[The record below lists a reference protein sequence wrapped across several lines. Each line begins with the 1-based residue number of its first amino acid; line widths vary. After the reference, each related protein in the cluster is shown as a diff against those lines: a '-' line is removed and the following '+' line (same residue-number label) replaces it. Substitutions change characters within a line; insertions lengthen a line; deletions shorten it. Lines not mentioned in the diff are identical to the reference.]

1 MSDDKSEDKENE
13 TPLTPEQRLEI
24 IESKVGK
31 NRIILWSVALF
42 LVILISASVTAFMI
56 FSFGAQP
63 SAPVQESGDSS
74 TQTLEGQ
81 AELLEQYDIRL
92 AELSSQL
99 KVYDVK
105 IQNNANS
112 TIQKILI
119 EQEQAKQEFM
129 ETVRASI
136 YDLAHMVPGSRSW
149 LALYSEQLDAATAKS
164 QRRVQRLKLLNSTQP
179 VGENDP
185 FFGEDF

>member
-1 MSDDKSEDKENE
+1 MSDDKNDDKENE
-13 TPLTPEQRLEI
+13 IPLTPEQRLDI
-24 IESKVGK
+24 IESKVSK
-31 NRIILWSVALF
+31 NRIVLWSVALF
-42 LVILISASVTAFMI
+42 LVIMISASVTALMI
-56 FSFGAQP
+56 FSFSGQT
-63 SAPVQESGDSS
+63 APASEGGDD
-74 TQTLEGQ
+74 TAPTLEGQ

-92 AELSSQL
+92 AELSSKL
-99 KVYDVK
+99 KVYDIK

-119 EQEQAKQEFM
+119 EQEQAKQAFM

-149 LALYSEQLDAATAKS
+149 LELYSEQLDTATAKS
-164 QRRVQRLKLLNSTQP
+164 QQRIQQLQLLNSTEP

-185 FFGEDF
+185 FFGEEF

>member
-1 MSDDKSEDKENE
+1 MSEDKENE
-13 TPLTPEQRLEI
+13 TSLTPEQRLDI
-24 IESKVGK
+24 IENKVGK

-42 LVILISASVTAFMI
+42 LVILISASITALLI
-56 FSFGAQP
+56 FSFSGQT
-63 SAPVQESGDSS
+63 APASEYSDA
-74 TQTLEGQ
+74 TTHTLEGQ

-92 AELSSQL
+92 AELSSML
-99 KVYDVK
+99 KVYDLR

-119 EQEQAKQEFM
+119 EQEQAKQSFM

-149 LALYSEQLDAATAKS
+149 LELYSEQLDTAAANS
-164 QRRVQRLKLLNSTQP
+164 QQRIEQLKLLNSTES

-185 FFGEDF
+185 FFEEEF